1 MAVSDF
7 RFPSR
12 VQKLRERLAKDDLD
26 ALFLSNGENR
36 RYISGFMSSAGYL
49 LVTQDEAVVCTDF
62 RYTEMAAQQAPGW
75 RVDRIGGKPDWL
87 PKLVNELE
95 IKTLGFEADDM
106 TVATLERFKK
116 ALKEGD
122 AGPELKPTT
131 GIGVDLRAYKDP
143 EELELL
149 QRAIDIG
156 DEAFERTA
164 AQLVAGMNE
173 KEAAWI
179 FEKAVRELG
188 AESISFDTIV
198 AVGPNAAR
206 PHHATSDTLLVEG
219 QTIVFDCGARY
230 EGYCSDLTRTV
241 VLGEPDDEMKRVYD
255 IVLAAQLAAIDTV
268 EAGMTGEEIDAI
280 ARKIITE
287 AGHENDFGHSLGH
300 GLGLEVHE
308 NPGVGPNAK
317 GKLENGMPFTIEPGI
332 YIPGWG
338 GVRIE
343 DVVVLEDGRARVMSH
358 AAKMEF

>member
-1 MAVSDF
+1 MSDF

-12 VQKLRERLAKDDLD
+12 VQKLRERLVKDDLD
-26 ALFLSNGENR
+26 ALFMSNGENR
-36 RYISGFMSSAGYL
+36 RYISGFVSSAGYL
-49 LVTQDEAVVCTDF
+49 LVTKDEAVICTDF

-75 RVDRIGGKPDWL
+75 RVNHIGGKPDWL
-87 PKLVNELE
+87 TKIVKELK

-106 TVATLERFKK
+106 TVSTLERFKK

-122 AGPELKPTT
+122 ADLELKSTT

-156 DEAFERTA
+156 DQAFEQTVAR
-164 AQLVAGMNE
+164 LVAGMTE

-179 FEKAVRELG
+179 FEKAVRKLG
-188 AESISFDTIV
+188 AESISFETIV
-198 AVGPNAAR
+198 AAGPNAAR
-206 PHHATSDTLLVEG
+206 PHHATGHTPLEEG

-241 VLGEPDDEMKRVYD
+241 VLGEADDEMKRVYD
-255 IVLAAQLAAIDTV
+255 IVLTAQLAAIAMV
-268 EAGMTGEEIDAI
+268 EPGMTGEECDAI
-280 ARKIITE
+280 ARKVITE
-287 AGHENDFGHSLGH
+287 AGHEKDFGHSLGH

-308 NPGVGPNAK
+308 SPGVGPNAK

-343 DVVVLEDGRARVMSH
+343 DVVVLEDGRARVLSH
-358 AAKMEF
+358 AAKMKF

>member
-149 QRAIDIG
+149 QRAIDIVQQ
-156 DEAFERTA
+156 DVSHINT
-164 AQLVAGMNE
+164 
-173 KEAAWI
+173 I
-179 FEKAVRELG
+179 I
-188 AESISFDTIV
+188 AEVNQETV
-198 AVGPNAAR
+198 PNAAEL
-206 PHHATSDTLLVEG
+206 ASWQAALAVAETE
-219 QTIVFDCGARY
+219 
-230 EGYCSDLTRTV
+230 
-241 VLGEPDDEMKRVYD
+241 
-255 IVLAAQLAAIDTV
+255 LAARQ
-268 EAGMTGEEIDAI
+268 EELEP
-280 ARKIITE
+280 KIRELQTFR
-287 AGHENDFGHSLGH
+287 NQF
-300 GLGLEVHE
+300 
-308 NPGVGPNAK
+308 
-317 GKLENGMPFTIEPGI
+317 
-332 YIPGWG
+332 
-338 GVRIE
+338 
-343 DVVVLEDGRARVMSH
+343 
-358 AAKMEF
+358 

>member
-1 MAVSDF
+1 MSEF

-12 VQKLRERLAKDDLD
+12 VQKLRERLVKDELD
-26 ALFLSNGENR
+26 ALFVSNGENR
-36 RYISGFMSSAGYL
+36 RYISGFISSAGYL
-49 LVTQDEAVVCTDF
+49 LITQTEAVICTDF
-62 RYTEMAAQQAPGW
+62 RYTEQAAQQAPGW
-75 RVDRIGGKPDWL
+75 RVDRIGGKPEWL
-87 PKLVNELE
+87 PKLVKEFG

-106 TVATLERFKK
+106 TVDSLERFKK
-116 ALKEGD
+116 AFSETD
-122 AGPELKPTT
+122 VDPDLKPTN

-143 EELELL
+143 EELTLL

-156 DEAFERTA
+156 DQAFEETR
-164 AQLVAGMNE
+164 QLMKVGMTE

-179 FEKAVRELG
+179 FEKAVRERG

-206 PHHATSDTLLVEG
+206 PHHSTGNTKLVEG

-230 EGYCSDLTRTV
+230 QGYCSDLTRTI
-241 VLGEPDDEMKRVYD
+241 VLGKADAEIKRIYD
-255 IVLAAQLAAIDTV
+255 IVLAAQLAAIDM
-268 EAGMTGEEIDAI
+268 ARPGMTGEECDAI
-280 ARKIITE
+280 ARKIIEE

>member
-1 MAVSDF
+1 MSDF

-12 VQKLRERLAKDDLD
+12 VQKLRERLAKDELD
-26 ALFLSNGENR
+26 ALFISNSENR
-36 RYISGFMSSAGYL
+36 RYVSGFISSAGYL
-49 LVTQDEAVVCTDF
+49 LVTQNEAIICTDF
-62 RYTEMAAQQAPGW
+62 RYTELAAQQAPGW
-75 RVDRIGGKPDWL
+75 RIDRIGGKSDWL
-87 PKLVNELE
+87 GNLVKEFD

-116 ALKEGD
+116 ALKEND
-122 AGPELKPTT
+122 VDPELKSTS
-131 GIGVDLRAYKDP
+131 GIVVDLRAYKDE
-143 EELELL
+143 EELKLL

-156 DEAFERTA
+156 DQAFEETV
-164 AQLVAGMNE
+164 AQLKVGMTE
-173 KEAAWI
+173 TEAAWI
-179 FEKAVRELG
+179 FEKAVRERG
-188 AESISFDTIV
+188 AESISFETIV
-198 AVGPNAAR
+198 AIGPNAAR
-206 PHHATSDTLLVEG
+206 PHHATSDSKLVEG

-230 EGYCSDLTRTV
+230 QGYCSDLTRTI
-241 VLGEPDDEMKRVYD
+241 VLGEADDEIKRVYD
-255 IVLAAQLAAIDTV
+255 IVHAAQLAAIDMV
-268 EAGMTGEEIDAI
+268 EPGMTGDECDAI

-343 DVVVLEDGRARVMSH
+343 DVVVLENGKARVLSH
-358 AAKMEF
+358 AAKMKF

>member
-1 MAVSDF
+1 MSDL

-12 VQKLRERLAKDDLD
+12 IKKLRERLAKDELD
-26 ALFLSNGENR
+26 AIFVSNDENR
-36 RYISGFMSSAGYL
+36 RYVSGLASSAGYL
-49 LVTQDEAVVCTDF
+49 LVTQDEAIICTDF
-62 RYTEMAAQQAPGW
+62 RYTEMATQQAPGW

-87 PKLVNELE
+87 AKLIEEFE
-95 IKTLGFEADDM
+95 IKVLGFEADDM

-116 ALKEGD
+116 ALKENNVD
-122 AGPELKPTT
+122 PELKATS
-131 GIGVDLRAYKDP
+131 GIGVDLRAYKDSG
-143 EELELL
+143 ELELL

-156 DEAFERTA
+156 DRAFEETA
-164 AQLVAGMNE
+164 AQLEVGMTEN
-173 KEAAWI
+173 EAAWI
-179 FEKAVRELG
+179 FEKAVREGG

-206 PHHATSDTLLVEG
+206 PHHATSDSKLVEG

-230 EGYCSDLTRTV
+230 QGYCSDLTRTV
-241 VLGEPDDEMKRVYD
+241 VLGVADDEIKRIYD
-255 IVLAAQLAAIDTV
+255 IVLAAQLAAIDMV
-268 EAGMTGEEIDAI
+268 KPGMTGEECDAI

-308 NPGVGPNAK
+308 NPGVGPNSK

-343 DVVVLEDGRARVMSH
+343 DVVVLENDKARVMSH
-358 AAKMEF
+358 AVKMNF